1 MGIEFKEYSCIY
13 NCSVYWNVASNSNCI
28 GLQLILDYGRKDF
41 KAVRKCVTSLR
52 EIFQYKVDLDY
63 FIFIL
68 KNMGTFTEKHFV
80 FSL

>member
-1 MGIEFKEYSCIY
+1 MGIEFKEYSYIY

-52 EIFQYKVDLDY
+52 EIF
-63 FIFIL
+63 
-68 KNMGTFTEKHFV
+68 
-80 FSL
+80 

>member
-1 MGIEFKEYSCIY
+1 MSIEFKEHSFIY
-13 NCSVYWNVASNSNCI
+13 HCFVSWTVASNSNCI

-52 EIFQYKVDLDY
+52 EIFQHKVDLDY

-68 KNMGTFTEKHFV
+68 KNMGTFTVKHFV
-80 FSL
+80 FSV